1 MNSFTTADLI
11 IKFFIICLGIG
22 LILHGQKIK
31 NKPAADNKFAS
42 PVVFIVIGVLMVG
55 IQITEFVKAY
65 Q

>member
-1 MNSFTTADLI
+1 MNSYTTADLI
-11 IKFFIICLGIG
+11 IKFFFICFGVG

-31 NKPAADNKFAS
+31 SKPATDNKLAS
-42 PVVFIVIGVLMVG
+42 PMVFIVIGVLMVG